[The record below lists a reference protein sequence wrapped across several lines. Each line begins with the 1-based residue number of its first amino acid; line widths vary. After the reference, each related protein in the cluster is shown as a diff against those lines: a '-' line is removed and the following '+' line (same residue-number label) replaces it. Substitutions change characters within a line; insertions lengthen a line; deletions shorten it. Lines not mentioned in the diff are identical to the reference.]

1 MTNYTIVNPTAPS
14 FAVLWNLTVPVL
26 PTTDTWAQ
34 VNQSGLGYKIPDV
47 PDAFPALPER
57 SVTQLI
63 DMNEQEEI
71 LLKQFLTFPELKQVI
86 TDKDD

>member
-1 MTNYTIVNPTAPS
+1 MTNYTIVNPTGPS
-14 FAVLWNLTVPVL
+14 FTVLWNLPIPV

-34 VNQSGLGYKIPDV
+34 VNQSGLGYKIPGV

-71 LLKQFLTFPELKQVI
+71 LLEQFLTLPELKQVI